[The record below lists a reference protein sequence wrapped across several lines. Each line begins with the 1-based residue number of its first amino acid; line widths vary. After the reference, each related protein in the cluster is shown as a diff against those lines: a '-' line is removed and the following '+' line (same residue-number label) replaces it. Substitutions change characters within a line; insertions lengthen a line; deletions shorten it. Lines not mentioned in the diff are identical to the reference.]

1 MILYPCLQELPQAI
15 YATQVHRTRYDFHVF
30 HSLCILVTLCL
41 RLTEVLDRRDSQR
54 VYDLSEEEAITHS
67 DIAERPAIVFPEGT
81 PYSTRY
87 YGD

>member
-1 MILYPCLQELPQAI
+1 MCDIDLVSMP
-15 YATQVHRTRYDFHVF
+15 TRIASSDLCYSSYGFHTL

-41 RLTEVLDRRDSQR
+41 RLTEFLDRRDSQR